1 MKQRHR
7 TTRSRKGM
15 AMLMVLFIVMAIA
28 VISSGFIARSDTALA
43 CGRNFNVHNEVDY
56 AAWGGLEVAWALV
69 QDPNVVS
76 YDETEQSA
84 DWGAESN
91 SLKYDLVIDSG
102 VATADP
108 NVYTHAVTCQAY
120 KSVNGQRQATSA
132 LYGDLIHDTD
142 SGAAYYISI
151 RRQE

>member
-1 MKQRHR
+1 MRQKHR
-7 TTRSRKGM
+7 KNRLRKGM

-28 VISSGFIARSDTALA
+28 IISSGFIARSDTALA
-43 CGRNFNVHNEVDY
+43 CGRNFNIHNEVDY

-69 QDPNVVS
+69 QDPNGTP

-91 SLKYDLVIDSG
+91 QLKYDLVIESP

-108 NVYTHAVTCQAY
+108 NVYLHAVTCQAY
-120 KSVNGQRQATSA
+120 KLVNGQQQATSA
-132 LYGDLIHDTD
+132 FYGDLIHDSD
-142 SGAAYYISI
+142 SGTAYYISI
-151 RRQE
+151 RREE

>member
-1 MKQRHR
+1 
-7 TTRSRKGM
+7 M

-69 QDPNVVS
+69 QDPNS
-76 YDETEQSA
+76 IPYDQSEQSA

-108 NVYTHAVTCQAY
+108 NVYTHTVTCEAY
-120 KSVNGQRQATSA
+120 KSVNGQQQATSA
-132 LYGDLIHDTD
+132 LYGDLLNDTD
-142 SGAAYYISI
+142 SGVAYYISI
-151 RRQE
+151 RREE

>member
-1 MKQRHR
+1 
-7 TTRSRKGM
+7 M

-28 VISSGFIARSDTALA
+28 IIASGFIARSDVALA

-69 QDPNVVS
+69 QDANSIPYTAS
-76 YDETEQSA
+76 GQSA

-91 SLKYDLVIDSG
+91 NLKYNLTISSG
-102 VATADP
+102 VATIDP
-108 NVYTHAVTCQAY
+108 NVYIHEVTCQAY
-120 KSVNGQRQATSA
+120 KLINGQQQAASI
-132 LYGDLIHDTD
+132 LYGDLIHDTRY
-142 SGAAYYISI
+142 GTVRYLSI